1 MSNLKNENSNSN
13 ENKNQYKNLKKQ
25 EQGQETNNQIT
36 SQQNQCLDN
45 IETSSSSSD
54 LSNTTKKVTSSINE
68 YQQTNKEII
77 EKSIDTTNKYQ
88 QQQQQQQQQKETINT
103 TQALSNNYID
113 LQQNLFTTFQS
124 SFSKFID
131 DMFKSYCNNFIF
143 PTTYS
148 SLFAKSN
155 QHILDH
161 AIKNTRTI
169 HLFTIEYTEVFKKS
183 LEIAQ
188 KYYSDG
194 IKNYFDYLR
203 K

>member
-1 MSNLKNENSNSN
+1 MSNQKNENINSN
-13 ENKNQYKNLKKQ
+13 ENKNQYKNLKEQ
-25 EQGQETNNQIT
+25 EQEQETNNQIAA
-36 SQQNQCLDN
+36 QQNQYLDN
-45 IETSSSSSD
+45 IATSSSSSN
-54 LSNTTKKVTSSINE
+54 LSNTTNKVTSSINE
-68 YQQTNKEII
+68 YQQTNKAILD
-77 EKSIDTTNKYQ
+77 KSIDTTNKY
-88 QQQQQQQQQKETINT
+88 QQQQQKETINT

-155 QHILDH
+155 QHILDN

-169 HLFTIEYTEVFKKS
+169 HLFTIEYTEAFKKS

-194 IKNYFDYLR
+194 IKNYFNYLR

>member
-1 MSNLKNENSNSN
+1 MSNQKNENSISN
-13 ENKNQYKNLKKQ
+13 ENNKNQYKNLKEQ

-36 SQQNQCLDN
+36 SQQNQYLDN
-45 IETSSSSSD
+45 IATSSSSSFNP
-54 LSNTTKKVTSSINE
+54 SNTTKKVTNSINE
-68 YQQTNKEII
+68 YQQTNKAIL
-77 EKSIDTTNKYQ
+77 EKSIDITNKS
-88 QQQQQQQQQKETINT
+88 QQQQQQQQKETINT

-155 QHILDH
+155 QHILDN

-169 HLFTIEYTEVFKKS
+169 HFFTIEYTKTFKKS

-188 KYYSDG
+188 KYYSNG
-194 IKNYFDYLR
+194 IKNYFNYLR